1 MWRDN
6 ITARQLR
13 ESFPEVALKL
23 ETEQLRHELQSLG
36 LIYSIRRNNKSA
48 AFEIALR
55 PNHSLR
61 IQPTDRSQK
70 NTSEWLSWH
79 HNCNS
84 ESPIPDYSIR
94 AAVTVI
100 DLSDNGRAPYTI
112 TVHENGI
119 EQVIRCV
126 IANYKF
132 STGIDITPKTKVRN
146 R

>member
-13 ESFPEVALKL
+13 EAFPEIALNL

-48 AFEIALR
+48 AFEIALK
-55 PNHSLR
+55 PSHLLR
-61 IQPTDRSQK
+61 IQPTDRSQR

-79 HNCNS
+79 QNCNS
-84 ESPIPDYSIR
+84 ETPILDYSIR
-94 AAVTVI
+94 AAVTVT
-100 DLSDNGRAPYTI
+100 DLSDDGRAPYTI
-112 TVHENGI
+112 TIHEDGI
-119 EQVIRCV
+119 EQIIRCV

-132 STGIDITPKTKVRN
+132 STGIDITPRTKVRN

>member
-13 ESFPEVALKL
+13 ESFPEIALNL

-48 AFEIALR
+48 AFEIALK
-55 PNHSLR
+55 PSHLLR
-61 IQPTDRSQK
+61 IQPTDRSQR

-79 HNCNS
+79 QNCNS
-84 ESPIPDYSIR
+84 ETPILDYSIR
-94 AAVTVI
+94 AAVTVT
-100 DLSDNGRAPYTI
+100 DLSDDGRAPYTI
-112 TVHENGI
+112 TIHEDGI
-119 EQVIRCV
+119 EQIIRCV

-132 STGIDITPKTKVRN
+132 STGIDITPRTKVRN

>member
-36 LIYSIRRNNKSA
+36 LIYSLRRNGKSA
-48 AFEIALR
+48 AFIIALK

-100 DLSDNGRAPYTI
+100 DLSANGRAPYTI

>member
-13 ESFPEVALKL
+13 ESFPELVLKL

-36 LIYSIRRNNKSA
+36 LIYSIRRNSKSA
-48 AFEIALR
+48 TFEIALK

-61 IQPTDRSQK
+61 IQPTDRTQA
-70 NTSEWLSWH
+70 NTAEWLTWH
-79 HNCNS
+79 LSCHSDNS
-84 ESPIPDYSIR
+84 APEYSIR
-94 AAVTVI
+94 AVI
-100 DLSDNGRAPYTI
+100 TITDLSDNGRAPYTI
-112 TVHENGI
+112 TVHEDGI
-119 EQVIRCV
+119 EQIIRSV

-132 STGIDITPKTKVRN
+132 STGIDVTPKTKIRN